1 MEKYLECAKIVG
13 THGVHGA
20 VRLSSMCDSPA
31 VLASLKR
38 MYYRRGAALE
48 ELCVKSAFVHKSM
61 VVASFD
67 GVDSL
72 DGAIAMRDLVLYAD
86 RDDIPR
92 HDGDFFISDLIGL
105 SVKDAESGEVYGTLS
120 DVISPAG
127 HDICKEAVR
136 RRIHDPLRRRIRKA
150 DFSRGGSRDF
160 RKAYRGNDGL
170 IRRRRKG
177 SSE

>member
-1 MEKYLECAKIVG
+1 
-13 THGVHGA
+13 
-20 VRLSSMCDSPA
+20 
-31 VLASLKR
+31 
-38 MYYRRGAALE
+38 MYYRRGGVFE

-120 DVISPAG
+120 DVIPPAG
-127 HDICKEAVR
+127 RDIYVVKKPSGGEFMIPCVGEFVK
-136 RRIHDPLRRRIRKA
+136 RISPEEDHAIFVK
-150 DFSRGGSRDF
+150 
-160 RKAYRGNDGL
+160 L
-170 IRRRRKG
+170 IEG
-177 SSE
+177 MTD

>member
-1 MEKYLECAKIVG
+1 
-13 THGVHGA
+13 
-20 VRLSSMCDSPA
+20 MCDSPE

-38 MYYRRGAALE
+38 MYYRRGGVLE

-127 HDICKEAVR
+127 RDIYVVKKPSGGEFM
-136 RRIHDPLRRRIRKA
+136 IPWRRRIRKA